1 LSFFERRKMALLSL
15 ILFAAWTLLLIRFAC
30 VRATLSDRSFFI
42 YLLQGAFIGTVGMR
56 MIQRLFDPYAT
67 FALSPWIA
75 LLVTLAWQLS
85 LLAPVRLLLTNRVS
99 RVTSVADAFLL
110 AFAIGFGFD
119 LCGALLATGSAS
131 QPLTGLSFFPPWQ
144 YSTPTATF
152 AGYGYWTALPALA
165 RSATLRFVRKRW
177 AARVIWGAVLL
188 WVAMDAAAT
197 TKMAE
202 SAPDQG
208 LIHYIGL
215 VTFHGNFTAW
225 IAWIA
230 LISLSVWE
238 ARWIVKATPASAP
251 ARYQTLGE
259 VRALLSALLR
269 ARFRQY
275 NQLSSEFRHR
285 RQVAIAKAELSLAPS
300 DSSIVKTVSDLE
312 RLRPLEADPGAAS
325 SAQQAGAK
333 ASLAMRY
340 LGGSYTWGLL
350 VFLLFLLPLLPA
362 KVAQN
367 VGGFAWSAL
376 TLPFPI
382 ISVSVPIVSVFLLVV
397 LLRRYVLSA
406 GKMTVGEDMDDLMQF
421 RSEQTLLKMCLG
433 MSILILL
440 YDQLPSLYPI
450 PNLVVA
456 FQGGRLPDFNPQQWT
471 TLLLLFAAGISGLT
485 LRRSKRWQR
494 VPIEERRTA
503 VLRQLSSAAMAL
515 AIAWACLQI
524 YAPGVAL
531 LHKEEGVWLKAK
543 LNDNGPNTAYAIA
556 IQMMVL
562 TGIVGASLTKLLSMW
577 SRRTEAFFIGEASHT
592 TIGARNASR

>member
-1 LSFFERRKMALLSL
+1 MALLSL
-15 ILFAAWTLLLIRFAC
+15 ILLAAWTVLLVRLAC

-75 LLVTLAWQLS
+75 LLVALAWQLS

-99 RVTSVADAFLL
+99 SVTSVADAFLL

-119 LCGALLATGSAS
+119 LCGALLATNVAS

-144 YSTPTATF
+144 YSTVNVTF

-165 RSATLRFVRKRW
+165 RSASLRFVRERW
-177 AARVIWGAVLL
+177 ASRVIEGAVLL
-188 WVAMDAAAT
+188 WVAMDAAVT

-208 LIHYIGL
+208 LIHSMGL
-215 VTFHGNFTAW
+215 VTFHGNFTAS

-230 LISLSVWE
+230 LIGLSVWE
-238 ARWIVKATPASAP
+238 VRWIAKATPASVP
-251 ARYQTLGE
+251 VRYQTLDE
-259 VRALLSALLR
+259 LRALMSALLK

-275 NQLSSEFRHR
+275 NQLSSGFRHR
-285 RQVAIAKAELSLAPS
+285 RQVTIAKAELSFAPS
-300 DSSIVKTVSDLE
+300 DPSAVKTVSDLE
-312 RLRPLEADPGAAS
+312 RLRPPEAVAGQATQT
-325 SAQQAGAK
+325 QQAGAK
-333 ASLAMRY
+333 VFRTLRY
-340 LGGSYTWGLL
+340 LRWSYTWGLL
-350 VFLLFLLPLLPA
+350 VFLLFLLPLLPDQLA
-362 KVAQN
+362 KN
-367 VGGFAWSAL
+367 LGNFAWSVL
-376 TLPFPI
+376 SLPFPI
-382 ISVSVPIVSVFLLVV
+382 ISVSVSIVSVVLLVV
-397 LLRRYVLSA
+397 LLRRYLLAA

-421 RSEQTLLKMCLG
+421 RSEQTLLRMCLG
-433 MSILILL
+433 MGVLILL
-440 YDQLPSLYPI
+440 YDKLPSLYPI

-456 FQGGRLPDFNPQQWT
+456 LQGRRLPDFDPHQWT

-485 LRRSKRWQR
+485 LQRSKRWLR
-494 VPIEERRTA
+494 APIEERRRA
-503 VLRQLSSAAMAL
+503 VLRQLSSAVIAL

-524 YAPGVAL
+524 YAPGDAL
-531 LHKEEGVWLKAK
+531 LHKVEGVWLKHK

-562 TGIVGASLTKLLSMW
+562 TGLVGAGLAKLLGMW
-577 SRRTEAFFIGEASHT
+577 SQRTEAFFIGEASHT
-592 TIGARNASR
+592 VSARHVSE